1 MSGTDD
7 RSMHPVDVADRVI
20 DSGEAEPPHN
30 RVTHQLSAVED
41 DVAVVESFSHCW
53 VVDTDEGLVC
63 WDASGVQSGPAVLA
77 ALRGWTDR
85 PVHSLVYTHG
95 HVAHVGGSG
104 CGSGRRGGWHGG
116 GRCAGGGGAA
126 A

>member
-1 MSGTDD
+1 
-7 RSMHPVDVADRVI
+7 MHPVDLADRVI

-30 RVTHQLSAVED
+30 RVTHELSVVED

-63 WDASGVQSGPAVLA
+63 WDASGVQSGPAVVA

-85 PVHSLVYTHG
+85 SVHSLSLIHI
-95 HVAHVGGSG
+95 
-104 CGSGRRGGWHGG
+104 
-116 GRCAGGGGAA
+116 
-126 A
+126 